1 MDVNG
6 TGQVIPPF
14 VVFAAKQLN
23 NLWTRGEVSGT
34 RYSLSD
40 SGWKDQG
47 LFFGWLEEQF
57 LVHAVPGRPLLLL
70 VDGHSSHFDPKS
82 IHFARDHSV
91 IIFCLPPHTTH
102 EAQPLKG
109 GRTPPTQFLLVG
121 C

>member
-1 MDVNG
+1 MRYQCSRSKSQITVLGCCNG
-6 TGQVIPPF
+6 TGEVIPPF
-14 VVFAAKQLN
+14 VVFTAKQLN

-82 IHFARDHSV
+82 IHFAGDSL
-91 IIFCLPPHTTH
+91 I
-102 EAQPLKG
+102 G
-109 GRTPPTQFLLVG
+109 NG
-121 C
+121 